1 MPQSLLGLLA
11 LTLASII
18 SFNQQRVTHSSYKA
32 TIRDELELAASGTA
46 QHVMEMIAARSFD
59 EVSTPEKIFNAGAV
73 PQGHAF
79 TRARVRAQR

>member
-32 TIRDELELAASGTA
+32 TIRDELELAASVV
-46 QHVMEMIAARSFD
+46 Q
-59 EVSTPEKIFNAGAV
+59 V
-73 PQGHAF
+73 PYSLLA
-79 TRARVRAQR
+79 